1 MNYYTSQRLSPSI
14 TRITDFTGV
23 CCYLVEGE
31 EKACLLDTCNGF
43 GNIREYAETLT
54 DKPLFVILTHGHID
68 HAPGACW
75 FDEVY
80 LNHADLK
87 LVHQHASRTY
97 RLERFSA
104 DPQSRDI
111 PLADYCPDFTGEYR
125 DIQDG
130 QNFDLGGMSVQMIAC
145 PGHTQ
150 GMMMPLVREERTI
163 IFGDGCGVGVLLFGE
178 NSSTVSA
185 YKKSLEK
192 IQRIEDQYDLI
203 LRNHG
208 TFTSP
213 KELLG
218 NVIECCN
225 AILEGR
231 ASGQKIITHG
241 IEFFIAQAVD
251 EQENRLDGKTGN
263 IKYTADKAC

>member
-87 LVHQHASRTY
+87 LVHQP
-97 RLERFSA
+97 RL
-104 DPQSRDI
+104 
-111 PLADYCPDFTGEYR
+111 
-125 DIQDG
+125 
-130 QNFDLGGMSVQMIAC
+130 
-145 PGHTQ
+145 TQ
-150 GMMMPLVREERTI
+150 LP
-163 IFGDGCGVGVLLFGE
+163 
-178 NSSTVSA
+178 A
-185 YKKSLEK
+185 
-192 IQRIEDQYDLI
+192 
-203 LRNHG
+203 
-208 TFTSP
+208 
-213 KELLG
+213 
-218 NVIECCN
+218 
-225 AILEGR
+225 
-231 ASGQKIITHG
+231 
-241 IEFFIAQAVD
+241 
-251 EQENRLDGKTGN
+251 
-263 IKYTADKAC
+263 